1 MLQRHQFEA
10 QGNGNLQMRQKYCL
24 KVYFFTYSSTGLI
37 YISFINHGTH
47 PRLKV
52 EHLDQRELNLFLQ
65 VCWLL
70 HVYESD
76 FKRWVDAKIHLLIV
90 V

>member
-52 EHLDQRELNLFLQ
+52 EHLDQRELNASKSMHKVSQ
-65 VCWLL
+65 SKLL
-70 HVYESD
+70 LDRDSSML
-76 FKRWVDAKIHLLIV
+76 K
-90 V
+90 